1 MGILKWVIKD
11 AIEEGVSYGARKAL
25 QPKVDAY
32 ANKAAQDAFAEATKN
47 DAAVQA
53 ALEAAKNLKIC
64 SSCGTGCDASM
75 NFCTNCGAKLPDLAV
90 GAGFYCPNCG
100 KQNADEAKFCI
111 GCGSPLNH

>member
-32 ANKAAQDAFAEATKN
+32 ANKAAHDAFAEATKN

-64 SSCGTGCDASM
+64 SSCGTGCDAAM